1 MNEKSKSNTGSNSN
15 EVIMSVRYLDGS
27 LLRQEFKRSQKLS
40 DVRKWID
47 DVNFFFIFNIYYIF
61 ICVFSKYKV

>member
-47 DVNFFFIFNIYYIF
+47 DVNFFFIFY
-61 ICVFSKYKV
+61 